1 MTIPEDVRTA
11 AYTLMQRHLTE
22 PFANDEERRL
32 VLRQADDA
40 CEILAAWLDA
50 QPEAPTE
57 RWEPVAEMRWLGGL
71 HSFND
76 IRVIDGMILG
86 VWLSAPGVPP
96 VTANIELPADLRLC
110 RRVEVKP

>member
-1 MTIPEDVRTA
+1 MTTISEVRTA
-11 AYTLMQRHLTE
+11 
-22 PFANDEERRL
+22 FEEVVRCL
-32 VLRQADDA
+32 SYAQTSPWPEDA
-40 CEILAAWLDA
+40 IHVVETWLDA
-50 QPEAPTE
+50 QDAAEE
-57 RWEPVAEMRWLGGL
+57 RWEPVEDIRWLGDL